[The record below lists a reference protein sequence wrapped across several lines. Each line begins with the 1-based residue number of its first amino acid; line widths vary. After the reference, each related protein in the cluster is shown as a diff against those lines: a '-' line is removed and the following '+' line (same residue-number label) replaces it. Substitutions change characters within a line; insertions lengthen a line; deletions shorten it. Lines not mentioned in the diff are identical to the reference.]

1 MSSSTVEALPRLFRD
16 RVHAGQALADLLRD
30 ERDWTRRP
38 DAVVLALPRGGVPVA
53 AEVARTLDVELDVI
67 VVRKIGVP
75 GQEELAMGAIA
86 SGNVEIRN
94 ESLISALGISDQQ
107 FDDARRLASDE
118 LERRE
123 RKLGRLGI
131 PPTVRGRSVIVIDD
145 GVATGATVQAA
156 VAALRRLDPRT
167 ITIALPVAPPDTV
180 AGLERIADRVV
191 CVHQPDPFGAV
202 GASYD
207 DFTQTSD
214 DEVRR
219 LLEQARDRMSRGG
232 G

>member
-1 MSSSTVEALPRLFRD
+1 MDRLPRLFRD

-30 ERDWTRRP
+30 ERDQSGRP

-53 AEVARTLDVELDVI
+53 AEVARALDVELDVI

-75 GQEELAMGAIA
+75 GHEELAMGAIA
-86 SGNVEIRN
+86 SGDVEIRN
-94 ESLISALGISDQQ
+94 DSLIAALGISDRQ
-107 FDDARRLASDE
+107 FEAARRQAADE
-118 LERRE
+118 LEQRE
-123 RKLGRLGI
+123 RSLGRLGK
-131 PPTVRGRSVIVIDD
+131 PPTVRGRELIVVDD
-145 GVATGATVQAA
+145 GVATGATMQAA
-156 VAALRRLDPRT
+156 VAALRRLDPLT
-167 ITIALPVAPPDTV
+167 ITVALPVAPPETV
-180 AGLERIADRVV
+180 GDLERIADRVV

-214 DEVRR
+214 GEVRR
-219 LLEQARDRMSRGG
+219 LLEHARDRMSRGG

>member
-1 MSSSTVEALPRLFRD
+1 VECLPRLFRD

-30 ERDWTRRP
+30 ERDQRRP

-53 AEVARTLDVELDVI
+53 AEVAHVLDVELDVI

-86 SGNVEIRN
+86 SGDVEIRN
-94 ESLISALGISDQQ
+94 DELIEALGISDRQ
-107 FDDARRLASDE
+107 FDGARRQAADE

-123 RKLGRLGI
+123 RSLGRLGI
-131 PPTVRGRSVIVIDD
+131 PPRVRGREAIVVDD
-145 GVATGATVQAA
+145 GVATGATMQAA
-156 VAALRRLDPRT
+156 VAALRRLEPRS
-167 ITIALPVAPPDTV
+167 ITVALPVAPPDTV
-180 AGLERIADRVV
+180 EVLARIADRVV

-214 DEVRR
+214 SEVRR
-219 LLEQARDRMSRGG
+219 LLEEARDRMSRGG

>member
-1 MSSSTVEALPRLFRD
+1 VEGLPRLFRD

-30 ERDWTRRP
+30 ERHQSRRP

-53 AEVARTLDVELDVI
+53 AEVARALDVELDVI

-75 GQEELAMGAIA
+75 GHEELAMGAIA
-86 SGNVEIRN
+86 SGEVEVRN
-94 ESLISALGISDQQ
+94 ESLIAGLGISDQQ
-107 FDDARRLASDE
+107 FEAARRRAQDE
-118 LERRE
+118 LDGRE

-131 PPTVRGRSVIVIDD
+131 PPSVRGRAVIVIDD
-145 GVATGATVQAA
+145 GVATGATMQAA
-156 VAALRRLDPRT
+156 VAALRQLDPRT
-167 ITIALPVAPPDTV
+167 ITVALPVAPPDT
-180 AGLERIADRVV
+180 AAELERIADRVV

-202 GASYD
+202 GSSYD

>member
-1 MSSSTVEALPRLFRD
+1 MEGLPRLFRD

-30 ERDWTRRP
+30 EHQGRRP

-53 AEVARTLDVELDVI
+53 AEVARAFDVELDVV

-86 SGNVEIRN
+86 SGDVEIRN
-94 ESLISALGISDQQ
+94 DALIEMLGISDRQ
-107 FDDARRLASDE
+107 FDDARRRARDE
-118 LERRE
+118 LEGRE
-123 RKLGRLGI
+123 RQLGRLGI
-131 PPTVRGRSVIVIDD
+131 PPVVRDRAVIVVDD
-145 GVATGATVQAA
+145 GVATGATMQAA

-167 ITIALPVAPPDTV
+167 ITVALPVAPPDTV
-180 AGLERIADRVV
+180 AELERIADRVV

-214 DEVRR
+214 GEVRR
-219 LLEQARDRMSRGG
+219 LLEEARERMSRGG

>member
-1 MSSSTVEALPRLFRD
+1 MDRLPRLFRD
-16 RVHAGQALADLLRD
+16 RVHAGQALADLLRE
-30 ERDWTRRP
+30 ERDQRRRP

-53 AEVARTLDVELDVI
+53 AEVARALDVELDVI

-75 GQEELAMGAIA
+75 GHEELAMGAIA
-86 SGNVEIRN
+86 SGDVEIRN
-94 ESLISALGISDQQ
+94 DSLIAALGISDRQ
-107 FDDARRLASDE
+107 FEAARRQAADE
-118 LERRE
+118 LEQRE
-123 RKLGRLGI
+123 RSLGRLGK
-131 PPTVRGRSVIVIDD
+131 PPTVRGRELIVVDD
-145 GVATGATVQAA
+145 GVATGATMQAA

-167 ITIALPVAPPDTV
+167 ITVALPVAPPDTV
-180 AGLERIADRVV
+180 DDLERIADRVV

-214 DEVRR
+214 GEVRR

>member
-1 MSSSTVEALPRLFRD
+1 
-16 RVHAGQALADLLRD
+16 
-30 ERDWTRRP
+30 
-38 DAVVLALPRGGVPVA
+38 VLALPRGGVPVA
-53 AEVARTLDVELDVI
+53 AEVARALDVELDVI

-75 GQEELAMGAIA
+75 GHEELAMGAIA
-86 SGNVEIRN
+86 SGDVEIRN
-94 ESLISALGISDQQ
+94 DSLIAALGISDRQ
-107 FDDARRLASDE
+107 FEAARRQAADE
-118 LERRE
+118 LEQRE
-123 RKLGRLGI
+123 RSLGRLGK
-131 PPTVRGRSVIVIDD
+131 PPTVRGRELIVVDD
-145 GVATGATVQAA
+145 GVATGATMQAA

-167 ITIALPVAPPDTV
+167 ITVALPVAPPDTV
-180 AGLERIADRVV
+180 DDLERIADRVV

-214 DEVRR
+214 GEVRR

>member
-1 MSSSTVEALPRLFRD
+1 MDRLPRLFRD

-30 ERDWTRRP
+30 ERDQRRRP
-38 DAVVLALPRGGVPVA
+38 DVVVLALPRGGVPVA
-53 AEVARTLDVELDVI
+53 AEVARALDVELDVI

-75 GQEELAMGAIA
+75 GHEELAMGAIA
-86 SGNVEIRN
+86 SGDVEIRN
-94 ESLISALGISDQQ
+94 DSLIAALGISDRQ
-107 FDDARRLASDE
+107 FEAARRQAADE
-118 LERRE
+118 LEQRE
-123 RKLGRLGI
+123 RSLGRLGI
-131 PPTVRGRSVIVIDD
+131 PPTVRGRELIVVDD
-145 GVATGATVQAA
+145 GVATGATMQAA

-167 ITIALPVAPPDTV
+167 ITVALPVAPPDTV
-180 AGLERIADRVV
+180 DDLERIADRVV

-214 DEVRR
+214 GEVRR